1 MKGSHDG
8 VLVAPR
14 SSLQLGAM
22 VEHVDDHKVEWRGHD
37 WAACVVKAMRASYV
51 YITAYMTSSVDA

>member
-1 MKGSHDG
+1 MIFFAAASPSCKSVKGSHGG

-22 VEHVDDHKVEWRGHD
+22 VANVEEWKGHD
-37 WAACVVKAMRASYV
+37 
-51 YITAYMTSSVDA
+51 